1 MGSIFGF
8 SRLQSPA
15 FQGQRDITIY
25 VEHVPTVFVS
35 TGEFTGFQG
44 FRGSSGAKCVG
55 SSGVSWV
62 DRGERLPGGILSM
75 ESHPSKKPY

>member
-25 VEHVPTVFVS
+25 VEQVPTVLCQLENSQVFKVFGVLRARSVS
-35 TGEFTGFQG
+35 AALE
-44 FRGSSGAKCVG
+44 
-55 SSGVSWV
+55 
-62 DRGERLPGGILSM
+62 
-75 ESHPSKKPY
+75 